1 MTRSHVTAA
10 LCVLL
15 FGALAVF
22 VANNTYWEDIPYP
35 TPPKG
40 EAVTNPFYAAQRF
53 AETLG
58 ASTRRDRV
66 FVAPSP
72 RSVVVVSAWHWD
84 LSAQRQAAIERWV
97 ESGGRLV
104 VDSTLSGDL
113 SDFTLWSEVDWD
125 FNEAAADAYYESLD
139 DDRPLDPCA
148 PVSEVV
154 PPGDRTYAVCGLD
167 FSFLT
172 TTRPLQWALRGA
184 AGLQAVRVAVGAGS
198 VTVINTA
205 PFTRRLL
212 FDGDHASLFVAG
224 TQLKRGD
231 EVVFLTE
238 DDHPSLL
245 ALLWIYGA
253 PSVALSGVL
262 LAFFLWRGAA
272 RFGPTLPA
280 PEPRRRSM
288 AEQIRGSGS
297 FALQYG
303 EGASL
308 HDAAVRALTEAAHRR
323 IPAYPRLSRPQRA
336 TALGKA
342 TGMDGDAIVSAI
354 DGISKRR
361 VNELPNT
368 LALLECARRQLL
380 NPGA

>member
-15 FGALAVF
+15 FGALVVF

-53 AETLG
+53 AEALG

-72 RSVVVVSAWHWD
+72 KSVVVVSAWHWD

-104 VDSTLSGDL
+104 VDDTLSGDVTGFM
-113 SDFTLWSEVDWD
+113 SWSGVDWGYD
-125 FNEAAADAYYESLD
+125 EAAADAYYERD
-139 DDRPLDPCA
+139 DDTPIENCA
-148 PVSEVV
+148 PVMEVE
-154 PPGDRTYAVCGLD
+154 PQSHRGYSVCGLD

-172 TTRPLQWALRGA
+172 TTRPMQWALRDG

-198 VTVINTA
+198 VTVINAA
-205 PFTRRLL
+205 PFTRRSL

-224 TQLKRGD
+224 TQLTRGD

-238 DDHPSLL
+238 DDHPSIL
-245 ALLWIYGA
+245 ALMWIYGA
-253 PSVALSGVL
+253 PSVVLSGVL

-308 HDAAVRALTEAAHRR
+308 HEAAVRALTEAAHRR

>member
-1 MTRSHVTAA
+1 MTRSHVTTA

-15 FGALAVF
+15 LAALAVF
-22 VANNTYWEDIPYP
+22 VANNTYWEDLTYP

-40 EAVTNPFYAAQRF
+40 EAVTNPFYAAQKF
-53 AETLG
+53 AEVLEAT
-58 ASTRRDRV
+58 TERDRV

-72 RSVVVVSAWHWD
+72 ESVLVVSAWHWN

-104 VDSTLSGDL
+104 VDSQLSGDL
-113 SDFTLWSEVDWD
+113 SGFSSWSGVEWD
-125 FNEAAADAYYESLD
+125 YNEAVADAYYESHD
-139 DDRPLDPCA
+139 DDSPHEKCEAVNEL
-148 PVSEVV
+148 V
-154 PPGDRTYAVCGLD
+154 PDSGRSYAVCGLD

-172 TTRPLQWALRGA
+172 NSRPAQWALDDA
-184 AGLQAVRVAVGAGS
+184 AGIQAVRVAVGEGS
-198 VTVINTA
+198 VTVINLHG
-205 PFTRRLL
+205 PFTHRSL
-212 FDGDHASLFVAG
+212 FDGDHASLFVAA
-224 TQLKRGD
+224 TQLTRGD
-231 EVVFLTE
+231 TVVFLTE

-245 ALLWIYGA
+245 ALMWTYGA
-253 PSVALSGVL
+253 PSVVLSGIL

-297 FALQYG
+297 FAWHYG
-303 EGASL
+303 EGVSL
-308 HDAAVRALTEAAHRR
+308 HEAAVRALTEAACRR
-323 IPAYPRLSRPQRA
+323 IPAYPRLSRPQRV

-342 TGMDGDAIVSAI
+342 TGMDGAAIVAAI

-361 VNELPNT
+361 VTELPNT
-368 LALLECARRQLL
+368 LATLEHARRQLL
-380 NPGA
+380 AGA